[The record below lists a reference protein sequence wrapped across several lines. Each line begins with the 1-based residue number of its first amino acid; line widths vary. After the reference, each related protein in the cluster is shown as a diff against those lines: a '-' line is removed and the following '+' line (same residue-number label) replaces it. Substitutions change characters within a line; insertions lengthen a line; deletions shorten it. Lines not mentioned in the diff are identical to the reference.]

1 MYNLKF
7 KKQGEKGYWYTSIT
21 GKEIEDA
28 IKEVEEF
35 IWKRGDIIE
44 AHIEEKIYK
53 TKKVWSYKQEEN
65 K

>member
-7 KKQGEKGYWYTSIT
+7 KKQGEKGYWHMSIT
-21 GKEIEDA
+21 APEIEDA

-44 AHIEEKIYK
+44 AHIEEIIHK
-53 TKKVWSYKQEEN
+53 TKKVWSYKQEE